1 MLCCDAFFRQG
12 PGRLTLAQNRREQ
25 AVSPYLRD
33 IIIALWN
40 AQESDDMIAFEKAIS
55 ALKLHRRNIAKAAD
69 VNILDIDLPAYKGDR
84 TTGNYIWVTDG
95 DMDGEL
101 KEEKVFISPI
111 VNTRLFHSILC
122 VILNEIISAE
132 ETSHR
137 IPMYI
142 SYAYAMLRLKDGKT
156 LHSDT

>member
-1 MLCCDAFFRQG
+1 M
-12 PGRLTLAQNRREQ
+12 AQKRREQ

-33 IIIALWN
+33 TIIALWN
-40 AQESDDMIAFEKAIS
+40 AQESDNRIAFEKAIS

-69 VNILDIDLPAYKGDR
+69 ITILDIDLPAYKDDR

-101 KEEKVFISPI
+101 KEEKVFISPT

-122 VILNEIISAE
+122 VILNEILSAD

-137 IPMYI
+137 IPMYV
-142 SYAYAMLRLKDGKT
+142 SYAYAMLRLKEGKA
-156 LHSDT
+156 LRPDN